1 MTSSPS
7 STTSTNTMCRQITVT
22 FSDESA
28 LDTLSVDLRDKAE
41 EVVLGLYWLSYS
53 SITLNCDLVTKDVT
67 VSQVVYRPNLER
79 YEANVAN
86 YHRYRQMLLDQ
97 GLAGKYVTVDNNGT
111 ALIWETVDDAM
122 NNVYNKDTAVIKIG
136 CERDEWPER
145 VM

>member
-7 STTSTNTMCRQITVT
+7 STTSTNMCRQITVT

-28 LDTLSVDLRDKAE
+28 LDTLSADLRDKAE

>member
-1 MTSSPS
+1 
-7 STTSTNTMCRQITVT
+7 MCRQITVT

-28 LDTLSVDLRDKAE
+28 LDTLSADLRDKAE

>member
-1 MTSSPS
+1 
-7 STTSTNTMCRQITVT
+7 MCRQITVT